1 MEQDRSVPLFL
12 LFTGFLFFLYSAKYS
27 IGTLTS
33 PGVGFFPILI
43 SAGLIGLSGVF
54 LWQNHHF
61 RIVPRGSSAKE
72 QSGEESGAIWGGKVY
87 GVVAVF
93 IAFAGLHSFLGF
105 WVSVAG
111 AMAAL
116 LWIAGVPSWKHAFL
130 GGGITAAVSY
140 LVFEYYL
147 GSIFPEGFLR

>member
-1 MEQDRSVPLFL
+1 MEQDRSVPFFL
-12 LFTGFLFFLYSAKYS
+12 LIIGFVFLLYSTKYS
-27 IGTLTS
+27 IGTLTN

-43 SAGLIGLSGVF
+43 SALLIGSCGVF
-54 LWQNHHF
+54 LWQNHRF
-61 RIVPRGSSAKE
+61 RIVLRRSSTKGDP
-72 QSGEESGAIWGGKVY
+72 GEESVAIWGGKAY
-87 GVVAVF
+87 GVVAVL

-116 LWIAGVPSWKHAFL
+116 LWIAGVPSWKHALL

-140 LVFEYYL
+140 LVFEYCL